1 MRSPWFAALCLI
13 LVGICV
19 APVQSQDRK
28 FPYEA
33 VVDVEGEYVRSG
45 PGPNFYPTDKL
56 RRGEKVMVHRH
67 DPGGWCMI
75 APPVGSFSWIR
86 AEHVQKSGND
96 RGVLKANKVVVH
108 VGSAINPDEFTTIQG
123 NLSKGDAV
131 EILGEKSF
139 AFEDGAKLMY
149 KVSPVKRE
157 WRWIPRKALVAT
169 DSIRTEPF
177 PAEPPPR
184 NKKPSGPVADQHEL
198 DPDAF
203 AKPISTGP
211 TPIGNDIEDRRGAKP
226 RPGEVNTSSNN
237 DAPNGFRSRLDKIDR
252 QFREM
257 IQDEPSTWNLNDIAQ
272 QYRALDKEASQPAIS
287 NTIALRLDAVA
298 RYEKIHREYVEFLK
312 LTTETKQRDAQ
323 LASLQQ
329 QHEAQ
334 LRALSGGAA
343 STSPTPVAQPTLG
356 AGQPI
361 ASAVPGGVLPGN
373 GPAANSTT
381 PANPPGFAGAGLVQ
395 PMAKTFPGGPQ
406 FVLIAPSGKLL
417 AYLQPTP
424 GVDLRRYNGQSMG
437 IVGDRQFRQ
446 DWGADT
452 ITVRSLQPVQLRPG
466 R

>member
-1 MRSPWFAALCLI
+1 MRSPWFAALCLV
-13 LVGICV
+13 LVSNFV
-19 APVQSQDRK
+19 APIQAQDRK

-33 VVDVEGEYVRSG
+33 VVDGDGEYVRSG

-56 RRGEKVMVHRH
+56 QRGEKVMVHRH

-75 APPVGSFSWIR
+75 APPAGSFSWIR

-139 AFEDGAKLMY
+139 AFEDGSKLMY
-149 KVSPVKRE
+149 KVSPIKRE

-169 DSIRTEPF
+169 DSIRSEPF
-177 PAEPPPR
+177 PAEPPTR
-184 NKKPSGPVADQHEL
+184 HKKSGGPVADHGEL

-211 TPIGNDIEDRRGAKP
+211 MPTDNENEGRRGAKS
-226 RPGEVNTSSNN
+226 RPGVASTLANN
-237 DAPNGFRSRLDKIDR
+237 DAPNGLPNRLDQIDQ

-257 IQDEPSTWNLNDIAQ
+257 IQQEPSTWNLSDIAA
-272 QYRALDKEASQPAIS
+272 QYRTLDKEASQPAIS

-312 LTTETKQRDAQ
+312 LTSETKQRDAQ

-329 QHEAQ
+329 QHESQ
-334 LRALSGGAA
+334 LRSLGGGTLSPSA
-343 STSPTPVAQPTLG
+343 VAQPTLG

-361 ASAVPGGVLPGN
+361 ASAVPGGASPG
-373 GPAANSTT
+373 GTPSANAPP
-381 PANPPGFAGAGLVQ
+381 PANPTGFAGAGLVQ
-395 PMAKTFPGGPQ
+395 PMSKTFPGGPQ
-406 FVLIAPSGKLL
+406 FALIAPSGKLL

-452 ITVRSLQPVQLRPG
+452 ITVRGLQPVQLRPG

>member
-1 MRSPWFAALCLI
+1 MRSPWFAALCLV
-13 LVGICV
+13 LVSICV
-19 APVQSQDRK
+19 APVQAQDRK

-33 VVDVEGEYVRSG
+33 VIDIDGEYVRSG

-56 RRGEKVMVHRH
+56 PRSAKVMVHRH

-75 APPVGSFSWIR
+75 APPVGSFSWIL
-86 AEHVQKSGND
+86 AKNVKKTDND
-96 RGVLKANKVVVH
+96 RGVLTANKVVVH

-123 NLSKGDAV
+123 NLSNGDAV
-131 EILGEKSF
+131 EILGEKTF
-139 AFEDGAKLMY
+139 AFEDGPRLMY

-169 DSIRTEPF
+169 DSIRAEPF
-177 PAEPPPR
+177 PAEPPVR
-184 NKKPSGPVADQHEL
+184 QKKPSGPVADRDEF

-203 AKPISTGP
+203 ARPISTGP
-211 TPIGNDIEDRRGAKP
+211 TPIGNETEGRRGTKP
-226 RPGEVNTSSNN
+226 RPGEANTSANN
-237 DAPNGFRSRLDKIDR
+237 DAPNGFRGRLDQLDQ

-257 IQDEPSTWNLNDIAQ
+257 IQQEPPTWTLNNLAQ
-272 QYRALDKEASQPAIS
+272 QYRALDKDASQPAIS

-298 RYEKIHREYVEFLK
+298 RYEKIHNEYSEFLK
-312 LTTETKQRDAQ
+312 LTTETKQRDSQ

-329 QHEAQ
+329 QHESQ
-334 LRALSGGAA
+334 LRALGGAT
-343 STSPTPVAQPTLG
+343 TSPPPAAQPTLG
-356 AGQPI
+356 AGRPI
-361 ASAVPGGVLPGN
+361 ASAVPGN
-373 GPAANSTT
+373 APAANATP
-381 PANPPGFAGAGLVQ
+381 PANPAGFAGAGLVQ

-406 FVLIAPSGKLL
+406 FALIAPSGKLL
-417 AYLQPTP
+417 AYLQPAA

-452 ITVRSLQPVQLRPG
+452 ITVRGLQPVQLRPG